1 MKFIFTI
8 FDKDNKVQS
17 KKTYKNAIRTN
28 RFVKNFFNT
37 PANHDCT
44 LFLFICEEKNLITR
58 FYKFDKNQN
67 KITFQTVL
75 YDERLN

>member
-17 KKTYKNAIRTN
+17 KKIFKKAIQIN

-37 PANHDCT
+37 PINQDCT
-44 LFLFICEEKNLITR
+44 LFLFICEEKSLITR
-58 FYKFDKNQN
+58 SYKFDKSQN

-75 YDERLN
+75 YNEQLN